1 LAGPLILAS
10 LIPFWFVEQFGF
22 QIMGCNVST
31 PTPLRQKKKR
41 KKKKEEKKE
50 NKRGKKKKK
59 MPNGLIFESLVA

>member
-31 PTPLRQKKKR
+31 PTPLRTPKKKKKKGKKR
-41 KKKKEEKKE
+41 KEE
-50 NKRGKKKKK
+50 K